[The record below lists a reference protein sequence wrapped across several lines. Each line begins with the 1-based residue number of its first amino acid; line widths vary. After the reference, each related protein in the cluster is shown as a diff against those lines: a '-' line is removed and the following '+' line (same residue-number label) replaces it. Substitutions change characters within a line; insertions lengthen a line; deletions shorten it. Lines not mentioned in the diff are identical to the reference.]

1 MAKKKSTPAEA
12 GKDLTTIASYYPVV
26 EKPAENKN
34 KEKSLKNDE
43 IAVLSA
49 GNNDTNDKNDNDSY
63 STITTTIRTEE
74 GTIMGP
80 NMAPTDEGKDGG
92 LEKTNEEEESE
103 SSDEEEEDGSIDIV
117 SDENQEI
124 YFNNGTEK
132 VTNMG
137 TDTETTN
144 VGVLLKGD
152 KNVEGPDGKT
162 GEKQNQ
168 T

>member
-1 MAKKKSTPAEA
+1 M
-12 GKDLTTIASYYPVV
+12 
-26 EKPAENKN
+26 
-34 KEKSLKNDE
+34 
-43 IAVLSA
+43 
-49 GNNDTNDKNDNDSY
+49 
-63 STITTTIRTEE
+63 
-74 GTIMGP
+74 
-80 NMAPTDEGKDGG
+80 
-92 LEKTNEEEESE
+92 
-103 SSDEEEEDGSIDIV
+103 DGSTDGNTV

-137 TDTETTN
+137 TDTETIK

-152 KNVEGPDGKT
+152 KNMEESDGKA